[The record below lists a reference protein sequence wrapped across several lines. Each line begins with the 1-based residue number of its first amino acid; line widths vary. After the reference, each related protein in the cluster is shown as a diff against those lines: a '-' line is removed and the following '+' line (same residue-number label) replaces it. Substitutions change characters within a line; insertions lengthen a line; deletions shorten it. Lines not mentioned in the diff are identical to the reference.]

1 MLRFRKRSNDQD
13 LISAITAGGAASERA
28 VGNLYESLFAFAVK
42 AKRKFHLSE
51 QDIQDCYSDAITALV
66 QQVKTGEFLG
76 ESKLSTY
83 FYSILSN
90 KCVDKV
96 RRLNSQK
103 SQEEAKWTHELPEV
117 TDRTWDFL
125 GAWNLK
131 EEVHRLSSLMDQI
144 GAKCKQL
151 LLDLDYHGY
160 HPEEMIERMG
170 FANLNSIKTQKY
182 KCKKKLLKVIH
193 QHKE

>member
-1 MLRFRKRSNDQD
+1 M
-13 LISAITAGGAASERA
+13 ISAILKGGASSERA
-28 VGNLYESLFAFAVK
+28 VADLYESLFAFAIK
-42 AKRKFHLSE
+42 AKRRYNLSE

-66 QQVKTGEFLG
+66 QKVKNGEFLG

-125 GAWNLK
+125 GQWDVK
-131 EEVHRLSSLMDQI
+131 EEVDRLSTLMNQI
-144 GAKCKQL
+144 GEKCKQL

-160 HPEEMIERMG
+160 QPEEMIERMG

-182 KCKKKLLKVIH
+182 KCKKKLLKLVH
-193 QHKE
+193 QHS